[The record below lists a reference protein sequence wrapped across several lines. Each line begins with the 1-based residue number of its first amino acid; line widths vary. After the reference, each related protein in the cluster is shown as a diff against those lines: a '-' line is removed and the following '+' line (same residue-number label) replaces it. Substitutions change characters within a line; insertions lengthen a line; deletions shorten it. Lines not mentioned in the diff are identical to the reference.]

1 MSIFSIGLSGLSA
14 ASDELDSISQNIANS
29 STTGY
34 KSETTTFSASYSGS
48 QATGVEVA
56 STTQSFD
63 NDGDLVETDD
73 DLDVAISGSGFFVLS
88 DGTTTTYTRSGDFS
102 MDSDYNIVSSS
113 GAYVQGYSADS
124 DGNISYGALTNLS
137 VDATISAQAST
148 SITLTANL
156 NSDATTVDTTTNA
169 FDSTDSSTYNYS
181 ISTEI
186 YDSLGSSHT
195 LSEYYVKTG
204 DNTWSVYYSL
214 DGTTLDTSLY
224 SASLTFDSDG
234 TLTSVTYNNNSSTS
248 TTSTNSTAALT
259 LDLGSAADDISLSI
273 DMSDIDQ
280 YSSSFSSTSEADG
293 YTSGS
298 LSESYFD
305 DEGQLWATYDNG
317 ETVLQGQLVIAT
329 FTNPEGLDTS
339 DGTSWTATTESGAAT
354 LTTAGSGSAGSLSVG
369 YYENS
374 NVDVSTELVDLMSA
388 QQYYQANAKVLTA
401 ADDMSS
407 VLFNM

>member
-1 MSIFSIGLSGLSA
+1 MSIFGIGLSGLSA
-14 ASDELDSISQNIANS
+14 ASDDLDSISQNIANS

-34 KSETTTFSASYSGS
+34 KSETTTFAASYSGS
-48 QATGVEVA
+48 QATGVSVA
-56 STTQSFD
+56 ATTQSFD

-88 DGTTTTYTRSGDFS
+88 DGTTTTYTRAGDFS

-113 GAYVQGYSADS
+113 GANVQGYSADA
-124 DGNISYGALTNLS
+124 DGNISYGALTDLS
-137 VDATISAQAST
+137 VDPTIAAKAST
-148 SITLTANL
+148 TITLTANL
-156 NSDATTVDTTTNA
+156 NADATAIDTTTNA
-169 FDSTDSSTYNYS
+169 FDSSDSSTYNYS
-181 ISTEI
+181 ISTEV

-195 LSEYYVKTG
+195 LTEYYVNTD

-214 DGTTLDTSLY
+214 DGTTLDTTQY
-224 SASLTFDSDG
+224 SSTLTFDSDG
-234 TLTSVTYNNNSSTS
+234 ALTSVSYTNAGVTSTS
-248 TTSTNSTAALT
+248 TNKTAALT
-259 LDLGSAADDISLSI
+259 LDITGADDISLSI

-280 YSSSFSSTSEADG
+280 YASSFSSTSEADG
-293 YTSGS
+293 YTSGT
-298 LSESYFD
+298 LSDSYFD

-329 FTNPEGLDTS
+329 FTNPEGLETN
-339 DGTSWTATTESGAAT
+339 DGTTWTATTDSGAAT

-388 QQYYQANAKVLTA
+388 QQYYQANAKVLSA